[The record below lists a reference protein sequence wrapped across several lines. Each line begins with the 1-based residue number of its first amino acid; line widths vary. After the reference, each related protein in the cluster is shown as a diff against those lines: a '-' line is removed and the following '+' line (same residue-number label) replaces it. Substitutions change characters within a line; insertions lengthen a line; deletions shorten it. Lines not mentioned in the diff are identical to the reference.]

1 MLWIMVFC
9 AGIMAG
15 VVNALTGF
23 GAGIMMMTVLP
34 SYFDMLTAPA
44 LSTATTSPINALQA
58 WKFRRYL
65 RWDVCLVPSLVYLV
79 CSTLAIRVAGDM
91 DLRLLRMALSAFL
104 IVLSGYFLVLADKT
118 SIRANW
124 KSALV
129 CSVIS
134 GLCNGWFG
142 IGGPLMALFYISAT
156 RTKEEYVAAIQFL
169 FAFVNILNIFYRIFL
184 GVFTLRLVLVIF
196 VAVLGTLAGR
206 HIGMLLF
213 QRIDRERLK
222 KLVYLFIGVAG
233 AINLAGCF

>member
-15 VVNALTGF
+15 AVNALTGF

-44 LSTATTSPINALQA
+44 LSTASTSPINALQA
-58 WKFRRYL
+58 WKFRRHL
-65 RWDVCLVPSLVYLV
+65 RWEVCLLPTLVYLA

-91 DLRLLRMALSAFL
+91 DLRLLRIALSAFL
-104 IVLSGYFLVLADKT
+104 VVLSVYFLVLADKT
-118 SIRANW
+118 SIRATW
-124 KSALV
+124 KNALV

-169 FAFVNILNIFYRIFL
+169 FALVNILNIVYRASRGFY
-184 GVFTLRLVLVIF
+184 TLRLVLVIA
-196 VAVLGTLAGR
+196 VAALGTLVGR
-206 HIGMLLF
+206 RLGLLLF
-213 QRIDRERLK
+213 HRIDRERMK

>member
-9 AGIMAG
+9 AGVMAG

-65 RWDVCLVPSLVYLV
+65 RWDVCLVPTLVYLA

-142 IGGPLMALFYISAT
+142 IGGPLMALFFLSAT
-156 RTKEEYVAAIQFL
+156 KTKEAYIGCTQFL
-169 FAFVNILNIFYRIFL
+169 FAFTNFFNILYRIYL
-184 GVFTLRLVLVIF
+184 GIYTLPLLLVIGT
-196 VAVLGTLAGR
+196 AVVGTALGRKL
-206 HIGMLLF
+206 GMLLF
-213 QRIDRERLK
+213 HRIDRERLK
-222 KLVYLFIGVAG
+222 KLVYLFLGLAG